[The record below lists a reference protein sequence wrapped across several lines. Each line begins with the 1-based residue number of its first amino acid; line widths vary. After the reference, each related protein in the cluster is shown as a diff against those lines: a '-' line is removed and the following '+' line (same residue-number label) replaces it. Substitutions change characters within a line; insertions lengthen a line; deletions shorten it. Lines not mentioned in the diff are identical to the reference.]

1 MRVEAKVGLFVL
13 AGLVALFMLS
23 MQVSKITNF
32 TKSGYTIYAYFDNLT
47 GLDTNAKVKIGGVD
61 VGFVK
66 EKTLE
71 NNRPKVAMV
80 IYENIKIP
88 ADSYV
93 MLNQDSIL
101 GTKFVEIKQGLAPI
115 SLSEG
120 QTLQKEIKYANF
132 AETATSIND
141 AANELKMFMKELRG
155 AFDPEARENL
165 KEAIANFKIMAANVG
180 NAANDFGSMSREFKT
195 TGSTIN
201 DKLPK
206 ILEQIDQLSA
216 EFAKTG
222 KDVNGKLPEIM
233 DRFTAIEKDLQEVI
247 KENKQ
252 PLNSAL
258 KSVDTFFAN
267 GNDTMQKLD
276 KYISKGMNSK
286 LEVALRGEAMG
297 KDGYTKGY
305 FSADYSPAPT
315 KHYLIDIVSSRDNTI
330 MDSNKQFVE
339 PEKHSKGKTYVSAQF
354 GKRFNNTMVRG
365 GIIESTG
372 GAGIDYYANKDKIKL
387 SAEVYDFGAQND
399 ARGDKAHAKASLRY
413 RMLKHID
420 VIAGYDNFLNKKA
433 ANVFG
438 GLGVTFVD
446 DDLKY
451 IVGSGASSFVK

>member
-13 AGLVALFMLS
+13 IGLVALFLLS

-32 TKSGYTIYAYFDNLT
+32 AKSGYIVYAYFDNLT

-66 EKTLE
+66 EKSLE
-71 NNRPKVAMV
+71 NNRPKIAMI
-80 IYENIKIP
+80 IYDNIKIP

-93 MLNQDSIL
+93 MLNQDSLL
-101 GTKFVEIKQGLAPI
+101 GTKFVEIKQGMAPI
-115 SLSEG
+115 TLSEG
-120 QTLQKEIKYANF
+120 QTLQKEIRYANF

-141 AANELKMFMKELRG
+141 AANELKMFIKELRG
-155 AFDPEARENL
+155 AFDPESRENL
-165 KEAIANFKIMAANVG
+165 KEAIENFKIMAANVG

-252 PLNSAL
+252 PLNNAL
-258 KSVDTFFAN
+258 KSVDTFFSN

-286 LEVALRGEAMG
+286 LEIALRGEAMG

-315 KHYLIDIVSSRDNTI
+315 KHYLVDIISTRDNSI
-330 MDSNKQFVE
+330 MDGNKQFVE
-339 PEKHSKGKTYVSAQF
+339 PEKHSKGKTYISAQF

-372 GAGIDYYANKDKIKL
+372 GVGVDYYANKDKLKM
-387 SAEVYDFGAQND
+387 SAEVFDFSAQND
-399 ARGDKAHAKASLRY
+399 VRGNKAHAKASIRY

-438 GLGVTFVD
+438 GIGVTFID

-451 IVGSGASSFVK
+451 IVGSGASGFVK